1 MSFRHYSFL
10 TVLILSLST
19 TSALAQ
25 NNFNFSSS
33 ETPVL
38 TAQFSGNDFGF
49 RQGHHRRGTNLLDN
63 LNLSEEQQN
72 QLQTIR
78 TDYQPRLIEQ
88 REQTAQAHQT
98 LREMMQNNTSTEEL
112 RNQHEQVQALRQEM
126 ANLRFESMLEM
137 REVLTP
143 EQREQFAELMQE
155 RRGNRG
161 RGNRGRG
168 NRGGNRRW

>member
-1 MSFRHYSFL
+1 MSLRHYSFL

-33 ETPVL
+33 ETPAL
-38 TAQFSGNDFGF
+38 TAQFWGNEFGF

-78 TDYQPRLIEQ
+78 TDYQPRMMEQ
-88 REQTAQAHQT
+88 REQLAQAHQT
-98 LREMMQNNTSTEEL
+98 LREMMHNNTSTEEL

-126 ANLRFESMLEM
+126 ANLRFESMLER

-143 EQREQFAELMQE
+143 EQREQLAELMQE
-155 RRGNRG
+155 RRENRG
-161 RGNRGRG
+161 RGNRGR
-168 NRGGNRRW
+168 NRRW

>member
-10 TVLILSLST
+10 TILLLSLST
-19 TSALAQ
+19 TTALAQ

-49 RQGHHRRGTNLLDN
+49 RQGHQRRETNLLDN
-63 LNLSEEQQN
+63 LNLSEEQKN

-78 TDYQPRLIEQ
+78 TDYQPRMIEQ
-88 REQTAQAHQT
+88 REQMAQANQT
-98 LREMMQNNTSTEEL
+98 LREMMHNNPSTEEL
-112 RNQHEQVQALRQEM
+112 RNQHEQVQGLRQEM
-126 ANLRFESMLEM
+126 ANLRFERMLEM
-137 REVLTP
+137 REVLNP

-161 RGNRGRG
+161 
-168 NRGGNRRW
+168 GNRRW